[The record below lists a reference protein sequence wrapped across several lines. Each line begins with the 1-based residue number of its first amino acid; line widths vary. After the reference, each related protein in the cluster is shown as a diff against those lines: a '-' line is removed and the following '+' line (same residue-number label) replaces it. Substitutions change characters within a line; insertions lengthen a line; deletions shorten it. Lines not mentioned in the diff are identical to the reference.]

1 MSANTKDNWDD
12 SSDDEGDTPP
22 DPRYKAKGDT
32 LHDPRYKAKGDTPPD
47 PLYKA
52 KGDTLHDPLCKAK
65 EEYHEVQFT
74 EDSNGEEHP
83 ADDES
88 GVEGGDPLYEEEYE
102 QGGEGGA
109 PLYEWGV
116 QGGDPLSDDD
126 YDDLDE
132 YDKKLGRYVSC
143 R

>member
-1 MSANTKDNWDD
+1 MSATTKDNWDD

-22 DPRYKAKGDT
+22 
-32 LHDPRYKAKGDTPPD
+32 
-47 PLYKA
+47 
-52 KGDTLHDPLCKAK
+52 DPLCKAK

-88 GVEGGDPLYEEEYE
+88 GVEGDPLYEQEDPLYE
-102 QGGEGGA
+102 QED

-132 YDKKLGRYVSC
+132 YDKKLGRYVKL
-143 R
+143 

>member
-32 LHDPRYKAKGDTPPD
+32 PPDPLCKAKGDTPPD
-47 PLYKA
+47 PQY
-52 KGDTLHDPLCKAK
+52 KAK

-74 EDSNGEEHP
+74 EDSNEGEEHP
-83 ADDES
+83 ADDEQ
-88 GVEGGDPLYEEEYE
+88 GGEGGDPLYEQED
-102 QGGEGGA
+102 

-116 QGGDPLSDDD
+116 EGGDPLSDDD

-132 YDKKLGRYVSC
+132 YDKKLGRYVKL
-143 R
+143 

>member
-1 MSANTKDNWDD
+1 MSATTKDNWDD

-22 DPRYKAKGDT
+22 DP
-32 LHDPRYKAKGDTPPD
+32 LCKAKGDTPPD
-47 PLYKA
+47 PLY
-52 KGDTLHDPLCKAK
+52 KAK

-74 EDSNGEEHP
+74 EDSNEGEEHP

-88 GVEGGDPLYEEEYE
+88 GVEGGDPLYELGVEGGDPLYE
-102 QGGEGGA
+102 QED

-132 YDKKLGRYVSC
+132 YDKKLGRYVKL
-143 R
+143 

>member
-1 MSANTKDNWDD
+1 MSATTKDNWDD

-22 DPRYKAKGDT
+22 DP
-32 LHDPRYKAKGDTPPD
+32 LYKAKGDTPPD
-47 PLYKA
+47 PLCKAKGDTPPDPLCKA

-65 EEYHEVQFT
+65 GECHEAQFT
-74 EDSNGEEHP
+74 EDSNEGEEHP
-83 ADDES
+83 TDDEQ
-88 GVEGGDPLYEEEYE
+88 GGDPLYE
-102 QGGEGGA
+102 GE
-109 PLYEWGV
+109 YEWGV